1 MNGIGKVCFWVTAL
15 WILCSACIGCG
26 GKHTELE
33 KKAGSTTK
41 TIAVLPFEAE
51 AAGETGQQYV
61 TCSVCGSAYK
71 AGHIE
76 PRAETVLSDLLFE
89 KLKDNPNIILLTLG
103 QSKGLWADAL
113 ASLGGVP
120 YTKILQRVGEKSGTD
135 AVLYGRIF
143 RYEEREGRTYSV
155 QRPASVAFDLHLVR
169 TSDGV
174 IIWKGRFDETQ
185 APLMENILRFPSYL
199 KRGGKWLTADELAG
213 EGVDKV
219 MEDFPQER

>member
-1 MNGIGKVCFWVTAL
+1 MNSMWKVCFWATTL
-15 WILCSACIGCG
+15 WVLCSVLIGCG
-26 GKHTELE
+26 SKHTELE
-33 KKAGSTTK
+33 KKAELTAK

-51 AAGETGQQYV
+51 VAGEAGQQYV

-71 AGHIE
+71 GGHIE
-76 PRAETVLSDLLFE
+76 PGAETVLSDLLFE
-89 KLKDNPNIILLTLG
+89 RLKDKSNIILLTPG

-113 ASLGGVP
+113 ARSGGVP
-120 YTKILQRVGEKSGTD
+120 YTKILQGIGDKSGAD

-185 APLMENILRFPSYL
+185 TSLMENILRLPSYL
-199 KRGGKWLTADELAG
+199 KRGFKWLTADELAR
-213 EGVDKV
+213 EGVEEV
-219 MEDFPQER
+219 MAGFPQEQ

>member
-1 MNGIGKVCFWVTAL
+1 MNSIGKVCFGMTIL
-15 WILCSACIGCG
+15 WILCFACIGCG
-26 GKHTELE
+26 GKHGELE
-33 KKAGSTTK
+33 KKAGLTAK
-41 TIAVLPFEAE
+41 AIAVLPFEVE
-51 AAGETGQQYV
+51 AAGDAGQQYV

-71 AGHIE
+71 GGYVDS
-76 PRAETVLSDLLFE
+76 RAETVLSDLLFE
-89 KLKDNPNIILLTLG
+89 KLKDKPDIILLTPG

-113 ASLGGVP
+113 ARSGGMP
-120 YTKILQRVGEKSGTD
+120 YTKILQRIGEKSGTD

-143 RYEEREGRTYSV
+143 RYEEREGRAYSV

-185 APLMENILRFPSYL
+185 TSLMENILRFPSYL
-199 KRGGKWLTADELAG
+199 KRGFKWLTADELAE

-219 MEDFPQER
+219 MEDFPR

>member
-1 MNGIGKVCFWVTAL
+1 MNSMVKVCFLATAL
-15 WILCSACIGCG
+15 WILCCVSIGCG
-26 GKHTELE
+26 GKHAELE
-33 KKAGSTTK
+33 KKAGLTAK
-41 TIAVLPFEAE
+41 AIAVLPFEME
-51 AAGETGQQYV
+51 TAGEAGQQYV

-71 AGHIE
+71 GGHIE

-89 KLKDNPNIILLTLG
+89 KLKDKPDIILLTPG

-113 ASLGGVP
+113 ARSGGMP
-120 YTKILQRVGEKSGTD
+120 YTKILQGIGEKSGAD

-174 IIWKGRFDETQ
+174 IMWKGRFDETQ
-185 APLMENILRFPSYL
+185 TSLMENILRFPSYL
-199 KRGGKWLTADELAG
+199 KRGGKWLTADELAE

-219 MEDFPQER
+219 MADFPR